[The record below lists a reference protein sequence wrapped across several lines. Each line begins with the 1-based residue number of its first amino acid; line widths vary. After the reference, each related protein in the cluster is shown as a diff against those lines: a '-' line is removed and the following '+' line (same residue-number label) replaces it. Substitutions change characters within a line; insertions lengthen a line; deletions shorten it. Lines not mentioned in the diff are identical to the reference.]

1 MSGPLSY
8 FLYGIIGGV
17 FVDGMLVIQAVQ
29 AVKRRG
35 LAPYDRWDWW
45 ASELVRV
52 CIGGGLAWLFFLSH
66 EVNTPLSA
74 AVVGMTAPIIIA
86 RLASTPPPAQT
97 AKAGPPKP

>member
-1 MSGPLSY
+1 MIGPVAY
-8 FLYGIIGGV
+8 FLYGVIGGV

-35 LAPYDRWDWW
+35 LAPYDRLDWW

-52 CIGGGLAWLFFLSH
+52 CIGGGLAWLFYLSH

-74 AVVGMTAPIIIA
+74 AVVGMTAPTIIA
-86 RLASTPPPAQT
+86 RLASNPPPAQGSRT
-97 AKAGPPKP
+97 GPPKA